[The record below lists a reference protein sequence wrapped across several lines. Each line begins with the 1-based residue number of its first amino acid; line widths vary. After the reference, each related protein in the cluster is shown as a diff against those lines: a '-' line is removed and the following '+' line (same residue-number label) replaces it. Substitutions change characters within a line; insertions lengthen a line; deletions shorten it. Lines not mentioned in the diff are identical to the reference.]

1 MTQTTIV
8 IRRPITVILLLFVTS
23 CILAVTLWMSGKT
36 YSSLDPI
43 PFEDVRHLA
52 RRIEHHPVSMRVIS
66 LIIVPIVMNFL
77 LFVPFGFLLFI
88 ALYTLERPTIQTY
101 VLTVFLGVT
110 FSCFIEAWQYF
121 LPDRVADVN
130 DIIWNSIGTLAG
142 AILAHLRMRLRV
154 EFD

>member
-8 IRRPITVILLLFVTS
+8 IRRPITVLLLLLVTAG
-23 CILAVTLWMSGKT
+23 ILAVTLWMSGRN

-52 RRIEHHPVSMRVIS
+52 HRLARHPVSMRVIS
-66 LIIVPIVMNFL
+66 LIIVPIIMNIL

-88 ALYTLERPTIQTY
+88 ALYTIERPTMQTY

-110 FSCFIEAWQYF
+110 LSCFIEASQYF
-121 LPDRVADVN
+121 LPDRVADIN
-130 DIIWNSIGTLAG
+130 DIIWNSIGALLG
-142 AILAHLRMRLRV
+142 ALLGHLRMRVRF